1 MMKTPPVRLAAGA
14 PGLVAA
20 SSGIAELR
28 VLGGPTAAVPGG
40 AVVARGT
47 EVTPM
52 GRLGTSPAPERTVGV
67 AGRPSGRPATAEE
80 RWRSAIA
87 LRPLET
93 PRPLP
98 SAMTPLVRSIVGPRV
113 EPSYTTGPA
122 TRFALAAA
130 GAVGASSGSVLHLP
144 APLPAAPGAM
154 LGVVAHELVHL
165 RRPATRPRF
174 LLRLTPGDAD
184 ADEREALDVGRRV
197 QSAAAEPRSLGAGI
211 IDRLPVGGIGPARA
225 TAEAADLTGFPGPA
239 GGAPSPS
246 TAAGTW
252 TAAGS
257 GFATPDDAPVEAG
270 GGQGPGW
277 EAGGQDEPVR
287 TTGTDGTA
295 ASSRGAGGPGGA
307 GTGAG
312 PVDVDRLAEAV
323 EERVLRQIER
333 RGGRYAGVF

>member
-1 MMKTPPVRLAAGA
+1 
-14 PGLVAA
+14 
-20 SSGIAELR
+20 
-28 VLGGPTAAVPGG
+28 
-40 AVVARGT
+40 
-47 EVTPM
+47 M

-144 APLPAAPGAM
+144 GPPPAAPGAM

-239 GGAPSPS
+239 AGAPSPS
-246 TAAGTW
+246 TAAGAW
-252 TAAGS
+252 TAAGG
-257 GFATPDDAPVEAG
+257 GFATPDDTPVEAG
-270 GGQGPGW
+270 GEQGPGW
-277 EAGGQDEPVR
+277 GAGGQDEAVR

-295 ASSRGAGGPGGA
+295 ASSRAAAGAGGA
-307 GTGAG
+307 ATGAG